1 MPLINGQVAMNVK
14 TNKRESDAFKL
25 DLIKFVEKH
34 PALYDTTLEN
44 YKSKSKEQLWLQ
56 FAMQYEVDTA
66 EVRREWNSLRT
77 YYNSYIKRVQ
87 QHMNANPNA
96 SGSKRKKWKFAN
108 DMCRRRNW
116 VSALLGSDVKK
127 VPLSGPT
134 PTPDRTTPWASMARI
149 ASRTAA
155 RLTPSFAARSR
166 SAGNWSPTFSAP
178 AIIWL
183 SIWLI
188 TSS

>member
-1 MPLINGQVAMNVK
+1 MNVK
-14 TNKRESDAFKL
+14 KNKRESDAFKM

-56 FAMQYEVDTA
+56 FAMQYDVDTA

-96 SGSKRKKWKFAN
+96 SGSKRKEWKFAN
-108 DMCRRRNW
+108 DMCF
-116 VSALLGSDVKK
+116 LDPFLE
-127 VPLSGPT
+127 
-134 PTPDRTTPWASMARI
+134 TPDNWTSGRAS
-149 ASRTAA
+149 T
-155 RLTPSFAARSR
+155 RSKVIK
-166 SAGNWSPTFSAP
+166 GNV
-178 AIIWL
+178 
-183 SIWLI
+183 
-188 TSS
+188 

>member
-1 MPLINGQVAMNVK
+1 MVPRSSA
-14 TNKRESDAFKL
+14 DACL
-25 DLIKFVEKH
+25 AASR
-34 PALYDTTLEN
+34 ALQRSSMMRVSTT
-44 YKSKSKEQLWLQ
+44 SS
-56 FAMQYEVDTA
+56 
-66 EVRREWNSLRT
+66 
-77 YYNSYIKRVQ
+77 I
-87 QHMNANPNA
+87 
-96 SGSKRKKWKFAN
+96 GKFAN